1 MSFLVKVK
9 SIKYFWRGCG
19 ITDAE
24 NGYTVDAISRT
35 INVLGLKIEAKISI
49 IRRRKSDN
57 D

>member
-1 MSFLVKVK
+1 MKVK

-24 NGYTVDAISRT
+24 NGYTVDAISST

-49 IRRRKSDN
+49 IRRRKSD
-57 D
+57 DD